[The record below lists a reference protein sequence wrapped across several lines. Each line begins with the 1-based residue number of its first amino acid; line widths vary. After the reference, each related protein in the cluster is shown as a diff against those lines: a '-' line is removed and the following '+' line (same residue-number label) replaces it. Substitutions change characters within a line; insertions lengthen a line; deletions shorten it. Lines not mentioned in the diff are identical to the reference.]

1 MSAKDKWVRRF
12 SVDETARHKNGFT
25 IYKITSVV
33 SIIKVITTIYNY
45 FIDYSVKKLEI
56 DLFNIYRAE
65 TRKNFII
72 F

>member
-33 SIIKVITTIYNY
+33 STINY
-45 FIDYSVKKLEI
+45 FIDYSVS
-56 DLFNIYRAE
+56 
-65 TRKNFII
+65 
-72 F
+72 